1 MALSLSHTLFKD
13 LSKKYGF
20 SLSGIC
26 RAEVSQLTVNRFLR
40 WLEEKNDADM
50 AWISKRQEER
60 INPSLYLKNA
70 QSILV
75 VAKFYSPK
83 VAGQNLKIASY
94 VRGNDYHEIIKSD
107 LQNLADDL
115 SVIYKNQFTYRVCVD
130 TSPLLEREFAKN
142 AGIGWQGKNTMVI
155 NQKMGSYFFI
165 GEIITDQ
172 IADLYNTPV
181 DDRCG
186 TCTRCLDACPP
197 KAFSSPYVLNSKLCT
212 SYQTIEK
219 KGKID
224 SDAVLQE
231 WVYGCDICQQV
242 CPWNKAPNTSI
253 AEMLF
258 DNHHHLDE
266 ISLQNILELTEESF
280 KELFKNSAV
289 KRIKR
294 HGLIRNALA
303 LWQLNPLLAPAET
316 INRLCND
323 PNAEIRAYA
332 KAAWEN
338 QKSTK

>member
-1 MALSLSHTLFKD
+1 MAYSLEHTLFKD

-26 RAEVSQLTVNRFLR
+26 RAEINQLTVNRFLK
-40 WLEEKNDADM
+40 WLEEKNDAEM

-70 QSILV
+70 QSVLV
-75 VAKFYSPK
+75 VAKFYNPK
-83 VAGQNLKIASY
+83 AAGQNLKFASY
-94 VRGNDYHEIIKSD
+94 VRGNDYHEILKSD
-107 LQNLADDL
+107 LENLAKEL
-115 SVIYKNQFTYRVCVD
+115 SNTYNNQYTYRVCVD
-130 TSPLLEREFAKN
+130 TSPLLEREFARN

-172 IADLYNTPV
+172 VADIYDKPV

-197 KAFSSPYVLNSKLCT
+197 KAFSAPYVLNSKLCT

-219 KGKID
+219 KGNID
-224 SDAVLQE
+224 SEAVLQE

-242 CPWNKAPNTSI
+242 CPWNKTPLSLSSEI
-253 AEMLF
+253 LF
-258 DNHHHLDE
+258 ENHHPLDE

-280 KELFKNSAV
+280 KVLFKNSAI

-316 INRLCND
+316 VFRLCND
-323 PNAEIRAYA
+323 PNEEIRAHA
-332 KAAWEN
+332 QTAWEN
-338 QKSTK
+338 QKSTR